1 MYIQNSNDNLIS
13 EWDDTERNREL
24 AAEWGLN
31 IYEGEVERD
40 EYGRLWIA
48 GTMPVK
54 PEPTYQDLRAA
65 EYPTIGDQLD
75 MIYWDKVN
83 GSNIWQETIAAVKA
97 KYPKPAE
104 EGEDVAE

>member
-1 MYIQNSNDNLIS
+1 MFKIGDVLTDENY
-13 EWDDTERNREL
+13 TE
-24 AAEWGLN
+24 AAIWCNENGLVIN
-31 IYEGEVERD
+31 NNTICKHPD
-40 EYGRLWIA
+40 A
-48 GTMPVK
+48 PK
-54 PEPTYQDLRAA
+54 PTYQELRVA

-104 EGEDVAE
+104 EGDEIAE